1 LPVATVASLVRREL
15 PVAVASA
22 LGLGLTAGA
31 LPQPAAADM
40 VTAENLVLQSTLVI
54 NQQSNV
60 YSFSTPGAGT
70 LYVSIEDVL
79 WPVPLASF
87 NMSVNSPTSVLGT
100 MNVGGEMALTVSQAG
115 GYSVN
120 VNGTAGGS
128 LDIGLYSLQVN
139 FLPQGAVPLPGSLA
153 LMLGGL
159 FALGGA
165 RWWWMRNE
173 SVMYTT

>member
-1 LPVATVASLVRREL
+1 VATVASLARREL
-15 PVAVASA
+15 PLAVASA
-22 LGLGLTAGA
+22 LGLGLMGSA

-60 YSFSTPGAGT
+60 YSFSAPGPGT
-70 LYVSIEDVL
+70 LYVAIEDVL
-79 WPVPLASF
+79 WPTPLASF

-100 MNVGGEMALTVSQAG
+100 MNVGGEMDLTLSKG
-115 GYSVN
+115 GAYSVN
-120 VNGTAGGS
+120 VTGTAGGS

-153 LMLGGL
+153 LLLGGL
-159 FALGGA
+159 LALGGA

-173 SVMYTT
+173 SFMYTA